1 VDYYPLQEEASMLKN
16 LIRDLKVK
24 TKVALLILFLLI
36 AATIMA
42 AVAISNQV
50 NDSRDKVK
58 RVEQQIRTSY
68 DINIKNQVENVIS
81 LLKAI
86 EEKRANGEY
95 TMEEAQKLAADMIR
109 DLQYGDSGYFWVDTY
124 EGVNVVL
131 LGKEDEGKNRYEA
144 KDKKEFSFIKAIIA
158 AGRQQGGGFTDYWFP
173 KAGEEEPLPKRG
185 YSLAFEPYQWVVG
198 TGNYTDYIDEEISQ
212 LKQQEKEILT
222 SDIFGFSIIVF
233 ISIFIAIVVAFY
245 LSRMLNRD
253 FSTISNYFN
262 TLAKGDFTIKLPS
275 YYKERKDDFG
285 ILARDL
291 ELMKESVGRLVGSTK
306 VEANKIN
313 EVVSNVTG
321 NVQELNGNIE
331 DVAATTQ
338 ELAASM
344 QETAASAQMMSSTAQ
359 EIETAAKSIA
369 EKSQE
374 AALQVVEITKR
385 ATETEEEVRASQ
397 ENAIAIGNEIEKKL
411 KIALEQSKVIDQI
424 NVLTESIMNIT
435 KQTNLLALNASIEAA
450 RAGESGRGFAVVAEE
465 IRRLAEQSK
474 TAVGKIQGVTGDVTN
489 AVANLS
495 ESASALLKFVSS
507 DVTNSFRKFLGV
519 ADAYKS
525 DAVYVDELISDFSAT
540 AEELLASIVNILD
553 SVNEVAHA
561 ATEGAIGT
569 GDIAEKIAVI
579 TDKSSEVTKQVEITR
594 NSSEKLKGEIS
605 NFIIE

>member
-1 VDYYPLQEEASMLKN
+1 MLKN